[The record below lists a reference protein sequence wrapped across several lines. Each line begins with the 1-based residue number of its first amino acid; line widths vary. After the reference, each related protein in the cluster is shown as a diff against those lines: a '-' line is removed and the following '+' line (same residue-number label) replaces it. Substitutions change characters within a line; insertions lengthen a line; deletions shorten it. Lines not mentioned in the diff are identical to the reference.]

1 MPRRKRTFIHRA
13 NAQTFQLVHQPT
25 ADEPNRHV
33 LLSKNSHSPDD
44 CQLGSLDSGRDPI
57 ASSSQLD
64 ETYKS
69 HDFELGEYGFP
80 DDGYDYSQHF
90 RAIGGGGGVF
100 IDAYTGL
107 PNPDAVARPSSS
119 GPPSK
124 NKREESTGL
133 VTLRSS
139 DDETSLNE
147 HGEKDK
153 KEDWRAA
160 EDVLMRETAIQ
171 EIRRARRH
179 HEDLEDVFAA
189 LDSDGELESNS
200 SEHNDNV
207 LDQKDEKVPPAESA
221 QSESELLEDDFI
233 LKADVTDTSGAN
245 KTASQR
251 TDGKSDFHGVQPKFR
266 EPRLLDAQFEEFMRK
281 YDLESS
287 ETDEEFEDLRRVAQR
302 KSEGKDEAGTI
313 LALLAENEKEAL
325 GFDAGLDDKDLISEF
340 SGLQL
345 DKDVSDGDE
354 SHSHS
359 DDESSRG
366 IDESNHDT
374 RGVAPLAG
382 FVNTEFE
389 QGMDGLLESYARVPV
404 QEALHAVD
412 GMEGVRLALLRQ
424 ESEERSRLEQLDELG
439 IESDGHDSDL
449 DTLFDEMYKEKGEQW
464 DCETILTTYSNLENH
479 PSIIDAPVG
488 RSRKPSQPRSVIR
501 LDPRTQ
507 APAEFMP
514 TSSNQGPSSAQAVD
528 YGSRRDV
535 TPSRSVRPKD
545 ESKNAKKARK
555 AAVKEAARERRLL
568 KSEMK
573 KAFGAENLQQGKHSA
588 ALGNAKVAVKF

>member
-1 MPRRKRTFIHRA
+1 MPRRKRTFIHRS

-33 LLSKNSHSPDD
+33 LLSKNSLLPDD
-44 CQLGSLDSGRDPI
+44 CQSGSLDSGKGPI
-57 ASSSQLD
+57 TSSTQFD

-69 HDFELGEYGFP
+69 NDFELGEYGFP

-107 PNPDAVARPSSS
+107 PNPDAVTRPSSS
-119 GPPSK
+119 GPPTK
-124 NKREESTGL
+124 NRKEESTGL
-133 VTLRSS
+133 VTLRGS
-139 DDETSLNE
+139 DDETSLTE
-147 HGEKDK
+147 HEEKDK
-153 KEDWRAA
+153 KADWRAA
-160 EDVLMRETAIQ
+160 EDVLMRENAIQ

-179 HEDLEDVFAA
+179 HEDLEHVFAA

-200 SEHNDNV
+200 SEDKDNV
-207 LDQKDEKVPPAESA
+207 LDQQDERDSPAESGH
-221 QSESELLEDDFI
+221 SETELLEDDFI
-233 LKADVTDTSGAN
+233 LKADVTDTCGASEM
-245 KTASQR
+245 ASRQ
-251 TDGKSDFHGVQPKFR
+251 TDEKSDFHGVQPKFR

-287 ETDEEFEDLRRVAQR
+287 ETDEEVEDLKRVAQR
-302 KSEGKDEAGTI
+302 KSEGEDEAGTI

-325 GFDAGLDDKDLISEF
+325 GFDVGLDDKDLIPEF

-345 DKDVSDGDE
+345 DKDGSDGGE
-354 SHSHS
+354 SNFRS
-359 DDESSRG
+359 DNESGGG
-366 IDESNHDT
+366 IGESNHDM

-389 QGMDGLLESYARVPV
+389 QGMDGLLESYARVPM
-404 QEALHAVD
+404 QEALYAVD
-412 GMEGVRLALLRQ
+412 GVEGARLALLRQ
-424 ESEERSRLEQLDELG
+424 ESEERSRLEQLDELR

-449 DTLFDEMYKEKGEQW
+449 DTLFDEMYKEKDGHW

-488 RSRKPSQPRSVIR
+488 RSRKSSQSRSVIR

-514 TSSNQGPSSAQAVD
+514 TSSNQAPSSAQAVD

-535 TPSRSVRPKD
+535 TPSRNVRSKD
-545 ESKNAKKARK
+545 ESKSAKKARK